1 MRDRLLKSGMT
12 KINRQADEFDIQLRE
27 ESMHWGL
34 IKAIII
40 LPGTVLVFV
49 PAAIL
54 LFAGETRLA
63 ADFQTPAEFTFYL
76 AMAIIAAGGY
86 LAVRT
91 ATLFTT
97 SGEGTPA
104 PWEPP
109 QKLVIIG
116 PYRSVRNP
124 MITGAI
130 LILLGESVLFNSWLV
145 FLWTIVFLAGKMIY
159 FPLVEEKELADRF
172 GEPYLEYRDQVPRWV
187 PRLWRWDQ

>member
-1 MRDRLLKSGMT
+1 M
-12 KINRQADEFDIQLRE
+12 N
-27 ESMHWGL
+27 WGL

-54 LFAGETRLA
+54 LLANGTRFA
-63 ADFQTPAEFTFYL
+63 ADFQTPAEFTFYFGI
-76 AMAIIAAGGY
+76 AIVAAGGY

-91 ATLFTT
+91 AALFTT

-104 PWEPP
+104 PWNPP
-109 QKLVIIG
+109 EKLVITG
-116 PYRSVRNP
+116 PYRIVRNP

-145 FLWTIVFLAGKMIY
+145 FLWTTVFLAGKMIY
-159 FPLVEEKELADRF
+159 LPLVEEKGLAERF
-172 GEPYLEYRDQVPRWV
+172 GEPYLAYRDQVPRWI
-187 PRLWRWDQ
+187 PRLW